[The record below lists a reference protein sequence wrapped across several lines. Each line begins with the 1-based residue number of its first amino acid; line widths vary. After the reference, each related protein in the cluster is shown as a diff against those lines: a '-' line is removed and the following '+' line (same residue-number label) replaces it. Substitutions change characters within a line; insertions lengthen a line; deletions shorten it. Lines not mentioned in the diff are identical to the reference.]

1 MEPIRDL
8 NDLRNGLYKRWV
20 WRDMESHW
28 RGMDCVQKINYSI
41 QDLNHELDS
50 LSDRPMKEVVFVISL
65 VDWIRDAYNS
75 ICKLLRPDALN
86 SFKYQNEAYAKKTKA
101 YLTAMRSFVVAHP
114 LSTSRHE
121 KYGFD
126 GDMICVDIK
135 SSKDRLALALPNRKN
150 WLYIG
155 IEGVQEYG
163 KDIPH
168 DFLLMFYSKKMDKM
182 RFFKYMGASYS
193 DLYEVARVYIDKLY
207 ALDKYLGKQKKADYI
222 KRNANRNDKT
232 GKID

>member
-1 MEPIRDL
+1 
-8 NDLRNGLYKRWV
+8 
-20 WRDMESHW
+20 
-28 RGMDCVQKINYSI
+28 MDCLQKINYSI

-75 ICKLLRPDALN
+75 ICNLLRPDVLT
-86 SFKYQNEAYAKKTKA
+86 SFRYQNEAYAKKTKA
-101 YLTAMRSFVVAHP
+101 YLTAIRSFVVAHP
-114 LSTSRHE
+114 LSTNRHE
-121 KYGFD
+121 EYGFD

-135 SSKDRLALALPNRKN
+135 SQTDRLALTLSNTDQ

-155 IEGVQEYG
+155 IEGIQEYG

-207 ALDKYLGKQKKADYI
+207 ALDKYLAKKKRADYI
-222 KRNANRNDKT
+222 KKDANGNDKT
-232 GKID
+232 